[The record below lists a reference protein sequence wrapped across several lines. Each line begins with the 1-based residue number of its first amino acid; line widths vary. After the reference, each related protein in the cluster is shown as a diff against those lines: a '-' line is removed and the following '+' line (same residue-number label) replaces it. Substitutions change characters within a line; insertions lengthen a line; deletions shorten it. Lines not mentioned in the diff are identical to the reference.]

1 MELEYDSDIIKDD
14 TVCQDDEVV
23 IVCSVICDENDTDAE
38 TNTVN
43 KMTSYCHEIDGEQV
57 MFHSDLDQLA
67 LLMKK
72 DKVKL
77 DFASP
82 PAFKNNNKNGNSLLT
97 CEVCNRQFLRRIS
110 LKYHILK
117 HAGQRP
123 YSCSICNKKYT
134 LKLYLKHHMK
144 VHAREKL
151 PCPFCNE
158 EFSSELDLQN
168 HLHEHLVDRM
178 LNTDEVEEEDNRY
191 NEDVDDITEL
201 NKSNGILSDFSKA
214 EDECSGIAQARSMES
229 AAETAFFHN
238 GYNSNHGNIWS
249 ALCINDPSSLESRD
263 DGSFMHNVD
272 QLFHKDNLSMTKSK
286 LKTDSEELYQGS
298 EDEAVNLLRELQ
310 ADIDQEL
317 FDLHEVDFEETDEC
331 IQFLMSKFNKDFKH
345 SIGMPNSINV
355 DHTDNSLL
363 SQDAKSNKVVDKEG
377 GIGANVNEGKVGR
390 RKEGGIGANVAEG
403 KVGRRKEGGIGANFA
418 EGKVGHRIKRLGV
431 KSETKR
437 KCYSKPSCSQDFSL
451 KGKNCYKRPF
461 SCDIC
466 AQRFYYLDGLKSHRA
481 KHKKGNFRCDH
492 CNMDYDFKYINYH
505 MKLHFNKLVYCTF
518 CFMGFQKF
526 DKFKEHIE
534 THTGIAKSQ
543 DTTVKKKKAP
553 GRCFICKK
561 VYSSMFSLRRH
572 LETQHYGNNKKVSCP
587 VCDKIFNSK
596 AQMTEH
602 MHVHANSLVLPQSSN
617 VTLERSN
624 PEEYKET
631 QTGIA
636 KSQDTTVKGK
646 RAPGRCHICNKVF
659 YSKFN
664 LRRHMDSLHNGND
677 KKVPQSSNGT
687 LERPNQK
694 YIKSEPQAMF
704 EETSST
710 KMETET
716 KPDINFINIGA
727 TQNYKLKCGKCSKRF
742 VQRKNL
748 ERHVKSIH
756 FKGKSR
762 CKENFDIDK
771 YFKVVI
777 ENVESLLCDHCNK
790 TFKSSR
796 TLSAHLLK
804 HYPTHTFTCEIC
816 SKTFYRRSY
825 LQVHMHAH
833 SDIKHFKCEICDKD
847 YVSSDTLKAHT
858 KAVHADDLK

>member
-1 MELEYDSDIIKDD
+1 MTKSVLLKMERSLDSMVPASFKDISPGQDNINPMELEYDSDIIEDE
-14 TVCQDDEVV
+14 TVCPGDEVL
-23 IVCSVICDENDTDAE
+23 IVCSVICDEDDTDLEA
-38 TNTVN
+38 NTVN

-67 LLMKK
+67 VLMQK

-82 PAFKNNNKNGNSLLT
+82 PVFKNNNQNGKSLLT
-97 CEVCNRQFLRRIS
+97 CEVCDRQFLRRIS
-110 LKYHILK
+110 LKYHLLK
-117 HAGQRP
+117 HAGEKP
-123 YSCSICNKKYT
+123 YSCSICDKKYT
-134 LKLYLKHHMK
+134 LKLYLKQHMK
-144 VHAREKL
+144 MHARDNL
-151 PCPFCNE
+151 PCPFCDE
-158 EFSSELDLQN
+158 EFSSELDLRN
-168 HLHEHLVDRM
+168 HLHAHLVDNM
-178 LNTDEVEEEDNRY
+178 LNADEVEEEDNRH
-191 NEDVDDITEL
+191 NGDVDDITEL
-201 NKSNGILSDFSKA
+201 NKSNEILSDFSK
-214 EDECSGIAQARSMES
+214 EEIECSGIPRARSMEI

-238 GYNSNHGNIWS
+238 GYNSNH
-249 ALCINDPSSLESRD
+249 DSRD
-263 DGSFMHNVD
+263 DRSFMHNAD
-272 QLFHKDNLSMTKSK
+272 KIFHKDNLSMTKSK
-286 LKTDSEELYQGS
+286 VKTDSEDLYKGS
-298 EDEAVNLLRELQ
+298 EDEAVDLLKELQ

-331 IQFLMSKFNKDFKH
+331 IQFLMSKFSKDFKH
-345 SIGMPNSINV
+345 SIAMPNPINV
-355 DHTDNSLL
+355 NHTDNSLL
-363 SQDAKSNKVVDKEG
+363 SQDANSNKAVDKDS
-377 GIGANVNEGKVGR
+377 GIVANVAERKVGR
-390 RKEGGIGANVAEG
+390 R
-403 KVGRRKEGGIGANFA
+403 
-418 EGKVGHRIKRLGV
+418 IKRLV
-431 KSETKR
+431 VNSETKR
-437 KCYSKPSCSQDFSL
+437 KCYSKPSCSQDTSL
-451 KGKNCYKRPF
+451 KSKNCYKRPY

-466 AQRFYYLDGLKSHRA
+466 AQRFYYLDGLKSHQA
-481 KHKKGNFRCDH
+481 KHEKGNFRCDH

-505 MKLHFNKLVYCTF
+505 MKLHFNKLVFCTF
-518 CFMGFQKF
+518 CFMGFQNF
-526 DKFKEHIE
+526 DKLKEHIE
-534 THTGIAKSQ
+534 THTRIAKSQ

-553 GRCFICKK
+553 GRCYICKK

-572 LETQHYGNNKKVSCP
+572 IESQHYGNDKNVSCQ

-596 AQMTEH
+596 ALMTEH
-602 MHVHANSLVLPQSSN
+602 MHVHTNSLVLLQSSN
-617 VTLERSN
+617 GTLERSN
-624 PEEYKET
+624 QEERIET
-631 QTGIA
+631 QTCIA

-646 RAPGRCHICNKVF
+646 RAPGRCHICKKVF

-710 KMETET
+710 KLDSTKMETET

-756 FKGKSR
+756 LKGKSR

-825 LQVHMHAH
+825 LQVHMHTH
-833 SDIKHFKCEICDKD
+833 SDIKPFKCEICDRG

>member
-1 MELEYDSDIIKDD
+1 MERTSDNMEPASFNGKSPRQGNINPMELEYDSDIIKED
-14 TVCQDDEVV
+14 TVCPDDEVL
-23 IVCSVICDENDTDAE
+23 IVCSVICDENDTDEEA
-38 TNTVN
+38 NTVN

-67 LLMKK
+67 VLMKK

-77 DFASP
+77 DFVSP
-82 PAFKNNNKNGNSLLT
+82 PKFKNNNHQNGNSLLT
-97 CEVCNRQFLRRIS
+97 CEVCNRQFLRSIS
-110 LKYHILK
+110 LKYHLLK
-117 HAGQRP
+117 HAGEKP
-123 YSCSICNKKYT
+123 YSCSICDKKYT
-134 LKLYLKHHMK
+134 LKLYLKRHMK
-144 VHAREKL
+144 MHARDNL

-158 EFSSELDLQN
+158 EFSSELDLRN
-168 HLHEHLVDRM
+168 HLHVHLVDRM
-178 LNTDEVEEEDNRY
+178 LNTDEVDEEDNRH
-191 NEDVDDITEL
+191 NGDVDDITDL
-201 NKSNGILSDFSKA
+201 SKSNEILSDFS
-214 EDECSGIAQARSMES
+214 D
-229 AAETAFFHN
+229 H
-238 GYNSNHGNIWS
+238 
-249 ALCINDPSSLESRD
+249 DSRD
-263 DGSFMHNVD
+263 DGSFMHNAD
-272 QLFHKDNLSMTKSK
+272 QIFHKDSLSMTKSK
-286 LKTDSEELYQGS
+286 VKTDSEDLNIGS
-298 EDEAVNLLRELQ
+298 EDEAVDLLKELQ

-331 IQFLMSKFNKDFKH
+331 IQFLMSKFSKDFKH
-345 SIGMPNSINV
+345 PIAMPNRINV
-355 DHTDNSLL
+355 NHTDNSLL
-363 SQDAKSNKVVDKEG
+363 SQDAKSNK
-377 GIGANVNEGKVGR
+377 AVN
-390 RKEGGIGANVAEG
+390 KEGGIGANVAEG
-403 KVGRRKEGGIGANFA
+403 TVGRRL
-418 EGKVGHRIKRLGV
+418 KRLVV
-431 KSETKR
+431 KSETKK
-437 KCYSKPSCSQDFSL
+437 KCYSKPSCSQDFGFKS
-451 KGKNCYKRPF
+451 KNCYKRPF
-461 SCDIC
+461 SCDVC

-526 DKFKEHIE
+526 DRLKEHIE

-543 DTTVKKKKAP
+543 DMAVKKKKAP
-553 GRCFICKK
+553 GRCYICKK

-572 LETQHYGNNKKVSCP
+572 VETQHRGNNKKVSCP

-833 SDIKHFKCEICDKD
+833 SDIKPFKCEICDKD

>member
-1 MELEYDSDIIKDD
+1 MERTSDNMEPASFNDKSPEQDNINPMKLVYESDKIKDD
-14 TVCQDDEVV
+14 TVCPDDEVL
-23 IVCSVICDENDTDAE
+23 IVCSVICDENDTDLEA
-38 TNTVN
+38 NTVN
-43 KMTSYCHEIDGEQV
+43 KMTSYRHEIDGEQV

-67 LLMKK
+67 VLMKR
-72 DKVKL
+72 DKLKL

-82 PAFKNNNKNGNSLLT
+82 PVLKNNNQNGKSLLT

-110 LKYHILK
+110 LKYHLLK
-117 HAGQRP
+117 HAGEKP
-123 YSCSICNKKYT
+123 YSCSICDKKYT
-134 LKLYLKHHMK
+134 LKLYLKQHMK
-144 VHAREKL
+144 IHARENL

-158 EFSSELDLQN
+158 EFSSELDLRN
-168 HLHEHLVDRM
+168 HLHTHLVDNM
-178 LNTDEVEEEDNRY
+178 LNTDEIDEEDTRC
-191 NEDVDDITEL
+191 NEDFDDITEL
-201 NKSNGILSDFSKA
+201 NKSNDILSGFGKA
-214 EDECSGIAQARSMES
+214 EDESSGIARARSMES
-229 AAETAFFHN
+229 AAEAAFFHN

-263 DGSFMHNVD
+263 NGSFMHNVD
-272 QLFHKDNLSMTKSK
+272 QIFHKDSLSMTKTK
-286 LKTDSEELYQGS
+286 VKTDSEDLYKAS
-298 EDEAVNLLRELQ
+298 EDEAVDLLRELQ

-331 IQFLMSKFNKDFKH
+331 IQFLMSKFSKDFKH
-345 SIGMPNSINV
+345 SIAMPNPINV
-355 DHTDNSLL
+355 HHIDNSLL
-363 SQDAKSNKVVDKEG
+363 SQDAKSSNGVDKED
-377 GIGANVNEGKVGR
+377 GIDAKV
-390 RKEGGIGANVAEG
+390 AD
-403 KVGRRKEGGIGANFA
+403 
-418 EGKVGHRIKRLGV
+418 GKVGHRIKRLVV
-431 KSETKR
+431 KSETKS
-437 KCYSKPSCSQDFSL
+437 KCYSKPSCSQDFGL
-451 KGKNCYKRPF
+451 KSKNCYKRPF
-461 SCDIC
+461 SCDVC
-466 AQRFYYLDGLKSHRA
+466 AQRFNYLDGLKSHQA

-518 CFMGFQKF
+518 CFMGFQEI
-526 DKFKEHIE
+526 DKLKEHIE

-543 DTTVKKKKAP
+543 GITVKKKKAP
-553 GRCFICKK
+553 GRCDICKK

-572 LETQHYGNNKKVSCP
+572 IETQHYANDKKVSCP

-596 AQMTEH
+596 ALMTEH
-602 MHVHANSLVLPQSSN
+602 MHVHTNSLVLPQSSN

-664 LRRHMDSLHNGND
+664 LRRHMDSLHNGNV

-833 SDIKHFKCEICDKD
+833 SDIKPFKCEICDKD